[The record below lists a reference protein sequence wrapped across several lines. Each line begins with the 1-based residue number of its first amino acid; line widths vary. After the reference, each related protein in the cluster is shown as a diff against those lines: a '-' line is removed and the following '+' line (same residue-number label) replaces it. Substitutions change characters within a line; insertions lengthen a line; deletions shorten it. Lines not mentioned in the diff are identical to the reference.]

1 MLMLTLITVSF
12 CLFVILLTGWTVT
25 TYFIQKDS
33 QQFIVKELRNLL
45 NICTQFFISLKN
57 LIIILT
63 KYSPSS
69 ESNETSSVEKQEL
82 DKKEEPLSRVQPIQE
97 IENQSFELTNKEE
110 DDIAI
115 SSFSPQVIEVI
126 NEEEEKVA

>member
-1 MLMLTLITVSF
+1 MLTLITVSI
-12 CLFVILLTGWTVT
+12 CLFFILLTGWTVT

-33 QQFIVKELRNLL
+33 QQFIIKELRNLL

-63 KYSPSS
+63 KHFPSS
-69 ESNETSSVEKQEL
+69 QSEETSSVEKQEL
-82 DKKEEPLSRVQPIQE
+82 DKDEELLSLVQPIQE
-97 IENQSFELTNKEE
+97 IENQSFELTNEE
-110 DDIAI
+110 DDDIAI

>member
-1 MLMLTLITVSF
+1 MLTLITVSF

-82 DKKEEPLSRVQPIQE
+82 NKDEEPLNKVQPMQE

>member
-1 MLMLTLITVSF
+1 MLTLITISF

-33 QQFIVKELRNLL
+33 QQFIIKELRNLL
-45 NICTQFFISLKN
+45 NISTQFFISLKN

-63 KYSPSS
+63 KHFPSS
-69 ESNETSSVEKQEL
+69 QSEETSSVEKQEL
-82 DKKEEPLSRVQPIQE
+82 DKDEELLSLVQPIQE
-97 IENQSFELTNKEE
+97 IENQSFELTNEE
-110 DDIAI
+110 DDDIAI
-115 SSFSPQVIEVI
+115 SSFSSQVIEVI

>member
-1 MLMLTLITVSF
+1 MLTLITVSI
-12 CLFVILLTGWTVT
+12 CLFCILLTGWTVT

-33 QQFIVKELRNLL
+33 QQFIIKELRNLL

-63 KYSPSS
+63 KYFPSS
-69 ESNETSSVEKQEL
+69 ESKETSSVEKQEL
-82 DKKEEPLSRVQPIQE
+82 DKDEELLTKVQPIQE
-97 IENQSFELTNKEE
+97 IENQSFELTNKED

>member
-1 MLMLTLITVSF
+1 MLTLITVSF

-25 TYFIQKDS
+25 TYFIKKDS

-45 NICTQFFISLKN
+45 NICTQFSISLKN

-63 KYSPSS
+63 KYFSSS

-82 DKKEEPLSRVQPIQE
+82 DKGEEPLGRVQPIQE
-97 IENQSFELTNKEE
+97 IENQSFELTNKED

>member
-1 MLMLTLITVSF
+1 MLTLITVSF

-97 IENQSFELTNKEE
+97 IENQSFELTNEE
-110 DDIAI
+110 DDDIAI

>member
-1 MLMLTLITVSF
+1 MLTLISISF
-12 CLFVILLTGWTVT
+12 CLFFILLTGWTVT

-33 QQFIVKELRNLL
+33 QLFIIEELRNLL

-63 KYSPSS
+63 KYFPSS
-69 ESNETSSVEKQEL
+69 ESSETSSVEKQEL
-82 DKKEEPLSRVQPIQE
+82 DKDEEPLRRVQPIQE
-97 IENQSFELTNKEE
+97 IENQSLELSNEK
-110 DDIAI
+110 DDDLEI

>member
-1 MLMLTLITVSF
+1 MLTLITVSF
-12 CLFVILLTGWTVT
+12 GLFVILLTGWTVT
-25 TYFIQKDS
+25 TYFIQKES

-45 NICTQFFISLKN
+45 DICTQFFISLKN
-57 LIIILT
+57 LIITLT
-63 KYSPSS
+63 KYFPSS

-82 DKKEEPLSRVQPIQE
+82 DKDEEPLSRVQPIQE

-110 DDIAI
+110 NDIAI

>member
-1 MLMLTLITVSF
+1 MLTLVTLSF

-63 KYSPSS
+63 KYFPSS
-69 ESNETSSVEKQEL
+69 ESNEASSVEKQEL
-82 DKKEEPLSRVQPIQE
+82 DKGEEPLGRVQPIQE
-97 IENQSFELTNKEE
+97 IENQSFELTNKED

>member
-1 MLMLTLITVSF
+1 MLTLITVSF

-45 NICTQFFISLKN
+45 NICTQFIISLKN

-63 KYSPSS
+63 KYFPSS
-69 ESNETSSVEKQEL
+69 ESNEASSVEKQEL
-82 DKKEEPLSRVQPIQE
+82 DKGEEPLGRVQPIQE
-97 IENQSFELTNKEE
+97 IENQSFELTNKED

>member
-1 MLMLTLITVSF
+1 MLTLITVSF

-25 TYFIQKDS
+25 TYFIQKGS

-63 KYSPSS
+63 KYFPSS

>member
-1 MLMLTLITVSF
+1 MLTLITVSF

-63 KYSPSS
+63 KYFPSS
-69 ESNETSSVEKQEL
+69 ESNEASSVEKQEL
-82 DKKEEPLSRVQPIQE
+82 DKGEEPLGRVQPIQE
-97 IENQSFELTNKEE
+97 IENQSFELTNKED

>member
-1 MLMLTLITVSF
+1 MVSIY
-12 CLFVILLTGWTVT
+12 LFFILLTGWTVT

-33 QQFIVKELRNLL
+33 QQFIIKELRNLL

-63 KYSPSS
+63 KYFPSS

-82 DKKEEPLSRVQPIQE
+82 DKDEELLSLVQPIQE
-97 IENQSFELTNKEE
+97 IENQSFELTNEE
-110 DDIAI
+110 EDDDIAI
-115 SSFSPQVIEVI
+115 ASFSPQVIEVI

>member
-1 MLMLTLITVSF
+1 MLTLITISF
-12 CLFVILLTGWTVT
+12 SLFVILLTGWTVT

-33 QQFIVKELRNLL
+33 QQFIFKELRNLL

-63 KYSPSS
+63 KFLPSS
-69 ESNETSSVEKQEL
+69 ESKETSSVEKQEV
-82 DKKEEPLSRVQPIQE
+82 DKDEEPLSLVQPIQD
-97 IENQSFELTNKEE
+97 IENQSFELTNEE
-110 DDIAI
+110 DDDIAI
-115 SSFSPQVIEVI
+115 ASFSPQVIEVI

>member
-1 MLMLTLITVSF
+1 MLTLITVSF

-25 TYFIQKDS
+25 TYFTQKDS

-63 KYSPSS
+63 KYFPSS
-69 ESNETSSVEKQEL
+69 ESNEASSVEKQEL
-82 DKKEEPLSRVQPIQE
+82 DKGEEPLGRVQPIQE
-97 IENQSFELTNKEE
+97 IENQSFELTNKED